1 MNTKKNI
8 TKILS
13 CIFIVLAFTCSCRSS
28 TPSSNTI
35 APFSDLNW
43 NSTVD
48 DILDSENVKH
58 STYDSV
64 YGGLCYT
71 YPKEYNGYKGTVKY
85 MLNEE
90 EELMAIAWTYSSENT
105 QLLNALYD
113 NIHDSISQKYGKS
126 GQEAEGV
133 NNYGDVWYL
142 DEGNILLSL
151 MLTSDV
157 KALQYSYLN
166 PKVSTEK

>member
-1 MNTKKNI
+1 
-8 TKILS
+8 
-13 CIFIVLAFTCSCRSS
+13 
-28 TPSSNTI
+28 
-35 APFSDLNW
+35 
-43 NSTVD
+43 
-48 DILDSENVKH
+48 
-58 STYDSV
+58 
-64 YGGLCYT
+64 
-71 YPKEYNGYKGTVKY
+71 

-105 QLLNALYD
+105 QLLNTLYD